1 MRSSGSATSA
11 STELVTDDRLVVGR
25 VAKAHGIR
33 GEVVVESLTD
43 HPSRFG
49 IGASV
54 LGPDGMLTVRA
65 SRPHQQRLLVLFDE
79 VPDRN
84 AAELLR
90 GAELTIDASD
100 AAPLP
105 EGRFYAHQ
113 LDGLEVRAN
122 DGSHLGTFT
131 KVVSS
136 PAHDLWSVKTPAG
149 REVLVP
155 AVTPILVEVDLDAGI
170 IWLDPPEGLFP

>member
-1 MRSSGSATSA
+1 M
-11 STELVTDDRLVVGR
+11 TDDRLVVGR

-43 HPSRFG
+43 HPSRFAK
-49 IGASV
+49 GAT
-54 LGPDGMLTVRA
+54 LQGPDGLLTVRA
-65 SRPHQQRLLVLFDE
+65 SRPHQQRLLVLFE
-79 VPDRN
+79 EIPDRN

-90 GAELTIDASD
+90 GADLTIDAVD

-122 DGSHLGTFT
+122 DGTHLGTFT
-131 KVVSS
+131 RVVAS
-136 PAHDLWSVKTPAG
+136 PAHDLWAVETPAG

-155 AVTPILVEVDLDAGI
+155 AVTPILVDVDLDAGI
-170 IWLDPPEGLFP
+170 IWLEPPEGLFP